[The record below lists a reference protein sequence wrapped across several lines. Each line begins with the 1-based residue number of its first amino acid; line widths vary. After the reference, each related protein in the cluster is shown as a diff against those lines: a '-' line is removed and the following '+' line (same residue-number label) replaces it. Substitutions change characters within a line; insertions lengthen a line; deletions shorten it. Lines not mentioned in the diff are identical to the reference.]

1 VVLNLHRLAPGAESY
16 YLDQV
21 VSGIEDYYGESGEAP
36 GYWLASSAQL
46 LALEGRVD
54 SEDLRAVLSGHDPS
68 TGERLHRSH
77 NRKVPGWDLT
87 FRAPKSVSVLWALG
101 GPDVAA
107 EVVAAHEAAVAR
119 AMSYME
125 ETCAWTRTGR
135 NGLHRVQAGGFVAA
149 GFRHRTSRDRDPL
162 VHTHVLVAN
171 SVRADDGRWRTI
183 DATALY
189 DHARTGG
196 YLYQAQ
202 LRHELTERLG
212 VSWRPVVNGLADVE
226 GVDDGLIGLFSKR
239 RERIE
244 ATLAEWGLSSARAA
258 QVSTLETRRAKGD
271 RPEGTAEQFARWR
284 SEVIQAGFHPELIVG
299 LVASA
304 ANAEAPSDQT
314 ARTGVV
320 RADHAADHDGDGV
333 VVSPDRQAAELDAD
347 VSTRAFEVLSSPSG
361 LTAQRSTFDRRDVL
375 CRLAEELPA
384 TIGVDAIEAAAE
396 AYLSRPEVVMVG
408 WDERCGT
415 SYSTVELMELERR
428 LVDQTTSSTR
438 ARCGVA
444 SYQAVD
450 IALAARPSLSDE
462 QAEVVT
468 AMCRSGH
475 QVDVLVAAAGT
486 GKTFSLD
493 AAREAWQR
501 SGLAVTGCA
510 LAAAAAHELQAGAG
524 IESMTIAKLQ
534 LDLERGDRQLDVRSV
549 LVVDE
554 AGMVGTRSLAPLIDA
569 AMAAGAKVV
578 LVGDP
583 KQLPEITAGGLLA
596 ALERRSAVLTLV
608 ENRRQRDPAERAA
621 LQQLRSGDVADAV
634 AALRVHGNVVAAADA
649 ETARNT
655 IVADWYEHRQQGS
668 SALMMAR
675 RNSDVD
681 DLNRRARCL
690 VADELSG
697 EPIVVAGRPF
707 QAGDQVICTR
717 NDHANGIR
725 NGTVGTIVN
734 IDHRRHAV
742 ALAEPDGAIRR
753 LDREYLDAGWVRH
766 GYAVT
771 VHKAQGRTVDHGLL
785 LASDDL
791 HREAGYVGLS
801 RGRESNRMYLV
812 STEPADELEPH
823 TLVRGETV
831 DPYELVTQALERS
844 GAKFLAIDRAEEYLG
859 ADDDIDVGW

>member
-1 VVLNLHRLAPGAESY
+1 MNLHRLAPGAESY

-46 LALEGRVD
+46 MALEGRVD

-87 FRAPKSVSVLWALG
+87 FRAPKSVAVLWALG
-101 GPDVAA
+101 GPGVAA

-125 ETCAWTRTGR
+125 EACAWTRTGR

-202 LRHELTERLG
+202 LRHELTGRLG
-212 VSWRPVVNGLADVE
+212 VSWRPVVNGLADVD
-226 GVDDGLIGLFSKR
+226 GIDDGLIGLFSKR

-258 QVSTLETRRAKGD
+258 QVSTLETRQVKGD
-271 RPEGTAEQFARWR
+271 RPEGTSEQFARWR
-284 SEVIQAGFHPELIVG
+284 SEAIDAGYGPAVVVG
-299 LVASA
+299 VVAA
-304 ANAEAPSDQT
+304 APSGELGADHPSET
-314 ARTGVV
+314 AVV
-320 RADHAADHDGDGV
+320 RGGHGSDRGSGGG
-333 VVSPDRQAAELDAD
+333 VVSPDRQLAEVDAEA
-347 VSTRAFEVLSSPSG
+347 STRVFEVLSSSAG
-361 LTAQRSTFDRRDVL
+361 LTVHRSTFDRRDVL

-384 TIGVDAIEAAAE
+384 YVGVDAIEAMAE
-396 AYLSRPEVVMVG
+396 AYLLRPEVVMVG

-428 LVDQTTSSTR
+428 LVDQATASTR
-438 ARCGVA
+438 GRCGLA
-444 SYQAVD
+444 SDQAVAM
-450 IALAARPSLSDE
+450 ALAARPSISDE

-501 SGLAVTGCA
+501 SGLHVTGCA

-524 IESMTIAKLQ
+524 IESTTIAKLQ
-534 LDLERGDRQLDVRSV
+534 LDLDRGERQLDARSV

-554 AGMVGTRSLAPLIDA
+554 AGMVGTRTIAPLIDT

-596 ALERRSAVLTLV
+596 SLERRDAVLTLV
-608 ENRRQRDPAERAA
+608 ENRRQQDPIERSA
-621 LQQLRSGDVADAV
+621 LHQLRNGDVADAV
-634 AALRVHGNVVAAADA
+634 TALRVHGNVVAAPDA
-649 ETARNT
+649 EAARNA
-655 IVADWYEHRQQGS
+655 IVADWYGHGERGE

-681 DLNRRARCL
+681 DLNRRARRL

-707 QAGDQVICTR
+707 QVGDQVVCTR
-717 NDHANGIR
+717 NDHPNGIR
-725 NGTVGTIVN
+725 NGTVGTIVD
-734 IDHRRHAV
+734 IDHRRHAI
-742 ALAEPDGAIRR
+742 ALAEADGAIRR
-753 LDREYLDAGWVRH
+753 LDREYLDAGWMRH

-801 RGRESNRMYLV
+801 RGRESNCMYLV

-823 TLVRGETV
+823 TPFRGETV
-831 DPYELVTQALERS
+831 DPYELVTQALGRS
-844 GAKFLAIDRAEEYLG
+844 GAKSLATDQAEEDLG
-859 ADDDIDVGW
+859 ADDDLDLGW

>member
-1 VVLNLHRLAPGAESY
+1 VLNLHRLAPGAESY

-21 VSGIEDYYGESGEAP
+21 VSGIEDYYGEAGEAP
-36 GYWLASSAQL
+36 GYWLASSAEL
-46 LALEGRVD
+46 LGLEGRVV
-54 SEDLRAVLSGHDPS
+54 SEDLRAVLTGHDPD

-101 GPDVAA
+101 GPEMADQ
-107 EVVAAHEAAVAR
+107 VVAAHESAVAR

-125 ETCAWTRTGR
+125 ETAAWTRTGR
-135 NGLHRVQAGGFVAA
+135 DGLHRVRADGFVAA

-171 SVRADDGRWRTI
+171 SVRAADGRWRTI

-226 GVDDGLIGLFSKR
+226 GVEDGLIGLFSKR

-244 ATLAEWGLSSARAA
+244 ATLAEWGLSSAKAA
-258 QVSTLETRRAKGD
+258 QVSTLETRRAKED
-271 RPEGTAEQFARWR
+271 RPETTGEQLARWR
-284 SEVIQAGFHPELIVG
+284 SEAVSAGYDPAVVG
-299 LVASA
+299 AVTSALPGHRATFTGERAS
-304 ANAEAPSDQT
+304 
-314 ARTGVV
+314 
-320 RADHAADHDGDGV
+320 DHDAGTA
-333 VVSPDRQAAELDAD
+333 VVSPDHRHVAVDAA
-347 VSTRAFEVLSSPSG
+347 VSTRVFDLLSSSDG

-375 CRLAEELPA
+375 CRLAEQLPA
-384 TIGVDAIEAAAE
+384 AVGVDAIEAAAS
-396 AYLSRPEVVMVG
+396 AYLSRPEVVMIG

-415 SYSTVELMELERR
+415 SYSTVELMELESR
-428 LVDQTTSSTR
+428 LVDQVTHGQLGGR
-438 ARCGVA
+438 GVA
-444 SYQAVD
+444 TDQTIGV
-450 IALAARPSLSDE
+450 ALAARPSISDE
-462 QAEVVT
+462 QAQVVT
-468 AMCRSGH
+468 AMCTSGN

-493 AAREAWQR
+493 AARESWQR
-501 SGLAVTGCA
+501 SGHYVTGCA
-510 LAAAAAHELQAGAG
+510 LAASAAHELQAGAG
-524 IESMTIAKLQ
+524 IESTTIAKLQ
-534 LDLERGDRQLDVRSV
+534 RDLDRGDRHLDARTV

-554 AGMVGTRSLAPLIDA
+554 AGMVGTRTLAPLIDT
-569 AMAAGAKVV
+569 AMSAGAKVV

-596 ALERRSAVLTLV
+596 ALEQRGAVLTLV
-608 ENRRQRDPAERAA
+608 ENRRQQDPTERAA
-621 LQQLRSGDVADAV
+621 LHQLRSGDVDDAM
-634 AALRVHGNVVAAADA
+634 AALRGHGNVVAAPDA
-649 ETARNT
+649 ETARNA
-655 IVADWYEHRQQGS
+655 IVADWYEHRQRGD

-681 DLNRRARCL
+681 DLNRRARRL
-690 VADELSG
+690 VADAGELSG

-707 QAGDQVICTR
+707 QIGDQIICTR
-717 NDHANGIR
+717 NDHPKDIR
-725 NGTVGTIVN
+725 NGTTGTIIE

-742 ALAEPDGAIRR
+742 TLAETDGTTRR
-753 LDREYLDAGWVRH
+753 LEREYIDAGWMRH

-771 VHKAQGRTVDHGLL
+771 VHKAQGRTCDHGLL

-823 TLVRGETV
+823 TSARDDDAI
-831 DPYELVTQALERS
+831 DPYDLIAQALGRS
-844 GAKFLAIDRAEEYLG
+844 AAKTLAIEQTDPAPDHG
-859 ADDDIDVGW
+859 VDDDFDLGW